1 MGLFIMDIN
10 EKYLKFIETLY
21 IKNASLLFN
30 YANIILSNA
39 SLAEEAVQETFV
51 IACIKQHAL
60 ENSPNPE
67 GWLMNTLKN
76 VCRNIQKKNRNYYL
90 SRILS
95 LNESV
100 LGTTALESDNL
111 WETNVQDFISKE
123 DFMILKK
130 IILDGYSYKDLAKE
144 LGISLEACKKRAQR
158 AKQRFRKN
166 YDKNNHHIDSRDRI

>member
-1 MGLFIMDIN
+1 MDIN

-51 IACIKQHAL
+51 ITCIKQHAL

-76 VCRNIQKKNRNYYL
+76 VCRNIQKNRNYYL

>member
-1 MGLFIMDIN
+1 MDIN

-21 IKNASLLFN
+21 IKNASLLFH
-30 YANIILSNA
+30 YANIVLSNA

-51 IACIKQHAL
+51 IACTKQHAL

-67 GWLMNTLKN
+67 GWIMNTLKN
-76 VCRNIQKKNRNYYL
+76 VCRNIQKNRNYYL
-90 SRILS
+90 TRILS

-100 LGTTALESDNL
+100 LGTTTLESDNL

-130 IILDGYSYKDLAKE
+130 VILDGYSYKDLAKE
-144 LGISLEACKKRAQR
+144 LDISLEACKKRVQR

-166 YDKNNHHIDSRDRI
+166 YDKITHEIDSRDRL

>member
-1 MGLFIMDIN
+1 MDIN

-76 VCRNIQKKNRNYYL
+76 VCRNIQKNRNYYL

-166 YDKNNHHIDSRDRI
+166 YDKNNHRIDSRDRI

>member
-1 MGLFIMDIN
+1 MDIN
-10 EKYLKFIETLY
+10 EKYLNFIETLY

-76 VCRNIQKKNRNYYL
+76 VCRNIQKNRNYYL

>member
-1 MGLFIMDIN
+1 MDIN

-30 YANIILSNA
+30 YANIVLSNA

-51 IACIKQHAL
+51 IACMKQHAL

-67 GWLMNTLKN
+67 GWIMNTLKN
-76 VCRNIQKKNRNYYL
+76 VYRNIQKNRNYYL

-100 LGTTALESDNL
+100 LGTTTLESDNL
-111 WETNVQDFISKE
+111 WETNVQDFISNE
-123 DFMILKK
+123 DFMVLKK
-130 IILDGYSYKDLAKE
+130 VILDGYSYKDLANE
-144 LGISLEACKKRAQR
+144 LGISLEACKKRVQR

-166 YDKNNHHIDSRDRI
+166 YDKITHEIDSRDRI

>member
-21 IKNASLLFN
+21 IKNTSLLFN

-39 SLAEEAVQETFV
+39 SLAEEAVQEAFV

-76 VCRNIQKKNRNYYL
+76 VCRNIQKNRNYYL

>member
-10 EKYLKFIETLY
+10 EKHLKFIETLY

-30 YANIILSNA
+30 YAHIILSND

-51 IACIKQHAL
+51 IACIKRLAL

-67 GWLMNTLKN
+67 GWIMNTLKN
-76 VCRNIQKKNRNYYL
+76 VCRNIQKNRNYYL

-100 LGTTALESDNL
+100 LGTTDLESDDL
-111 WETNVQDFISKE
+111 WETNVQDFINKE

>member
-60 ENSPNPE
+60 ENSPNPD

-76 VCRNIQKKNRNYYL
+76 VCRNIQKNRNYYL

>member
-1 MGLFIMDIN
+1 MDIN

-30 YANIILSNA
+30 YANIVLSNA

-67 GWLMNTLKN
+67 GWIMNTLKN
-76 VCRNIQKKNRNYYL
+76 VCRNIQKNRNYYL

-100 LGTTALESDNL
+100 LGTTTLESENL

-130 IILDGYSYKDLAKE
+130 VILEGYSYKDLANE
-144 LGISLEACKKRAQR
+144 LGISLEACKKRVQR

-166 YDKNNHHIDSRDRI
+166 YDKSTH

>member
-1 MGLFIMDIN
+1 MDIN

-67 GWLMNTLKN
+67 GWIMNTLKN
-76 VCRNIQKKNRNYYL
+76 VCRNIQKNRNYYL

-95 LNESV
+95 LNEFV
-100 LGTTALESDNL
+100 LGTTDLESDDL

-144 LGISLEACKKRAQR
+144 LGISIEACKKRAQR

-166 YDKNNHHIDSRDRI
+166 YNKNNHHIDSRDRI

>member
-30 YANIILSNA
+30 YANIILSNT

-76 VCRNIQKKNRNYYL
+76 VCRNIQKNRNYYL

-144 LGISLEACKKRAQR
+144 LGISIEACKKRAQR

-166 YDKNNHHIDSRDRI
+166 YNKNNHHIDSRDRI

>member
-76 VCRNIQKKNRNYYL
+76 VCRNIQKNRNYYL

-100 LGTTALESDNL
+100 LGTTALEFDNL

>member
-1 MGLFIMDIN
+1 MDVK

-76 VCRNIQKKNRNYYL
+76 VCRNIQKNRNYYL

>member
-1 MGLFIMDIN
+1 MDIN

-30 YANIILSNA
+30 YANIVLSNA
-39 SLAEEAVQETFV
+39 SLAEEAAQETFV

-67 GWLMNTLKN
+67 GWIMNTLKN
-76 VCRNIQKKNRNYYL
+76 VCRNIQKNRNYYL

-100 LGTTALESDNL
+100 LGTTTLESENL

-130 IILDGYSYKDLAKE
+130 VILEGYSYKDLANE
-144 LGISLEACKKRAQR
+144 LGISLEACKKRVQR

-166 YDKNNHHIDSRDRI
+166 YDKISH

>member
-1 MGLFIMDIN
+1 MDIN

-30 YANIILSNA
+30 YANIILSNT

-76 VCRNIQKKNRNYYL
+76 VCRNIQKNRNYYL

>member
-1 MGLFIMDIN
+1 
-10 EKYLKFIETLY
+10 
-21 IKNASLLFN
+21 
-30 YANIILSNA
+30 
-39 SLAEEAVQETFV
+39 
-51 IACIKQHAL
+51 
-60 ENSPNPE
+60 
-67 GWLMNTLKN
+67 MNTLKN
-76 VCRNIQKKNRNYYL
+76 VCRNIQKNRNYYL

>member
-30 YANIILSNA
+30 YANIISSNA

-76 VCRNIQKKNRNYYL
+76 VCRNIQKNRNYYL

>member
-1 MGLFIMDIN
+1 MDIN

-67 GWLMNTLKN
+67 GWLMKTLKN
-76 VCRNIQKKNRNYYL
+76 VCRNIQKNRNYYL

>member
-76 VCRNIQKKNRNYYL
+76 VCRNIQKNRNYYL

>member
-30 YANIILSNA
+30 YANIILSNT

-76 VCRNIQKKNRNYYL
+76 VCRNIQKNRNYYL

>member
-10 EKYLKFIETLY
+10 EKYLKFIETQKK
-21 IKNASLLFN
+21 KNASLLFN

-76 VCRNIQKKNRNYYL
+76 VCRNIQKNRNYYL

>member
-1 MGLFIMDIN
+1 MDIN

-76 VCRNIQKKNRNYYL
+76 VCRNIQKNRNYYL

-111 WETNVQDFISKE
+111 WEE

>member
-1 MGLFIMDIN
+1 MDIN

-30 YANIILSNA
+30 YANIILSND

-67 GWLMNTLKN
+67 GWIMNTLKN
-76 VCRNIQKKNRNYYL
+76 VCRNIQKNRNYYL

-100 LGTTALESDNL
+100 LGTTDLESDDL
-111 WETNVQDFISKE
+111 WETNVQGFISKE

-144 LGISLEACKKRAQR
+144 LGISIEACKKRAQR

-166 YDKNNHHIDSRDRI
+166 YDKNNR

>member
-1 MGLFIMDIN
+1 MDIN

-76 VCRNIQKKNRNYYL
+76 VCRNIQKNRNYYL

-111 WETNVQDFISKE
+111 WETDVQDFISKE

>member
-1 MGLFIMDIN
+1 MDIN

-76 VCRNIQKKNRNYYL
+76 VCRNIQKNRNYYL

-166 YDKNNHHIDSRDRI
+166 YDKNNHNIDSRDRI

>member
-1 MGLFIMDIN
+1 MDIN

-51 IACIKQHAL
+51 IACIKRHAL

-76 VCRNIQKKNRNYYL
+76 VCRNIQKNRNYYL

>member
-1 MGLFIMDIN
+1 MDIN

-60 ENSPNPE
+60 ENSPNPD

-76 VCRNIQKKNRNYYL
+76 VCRNIQKNRNYYL

>member
-51 IACIKQHAL
+51 IACIKQHTL
-60 ENSPNPE
+60 ETSPNPE
-67 GWLMNTLKN
+67 GWIMNTLKN
-76 VCRNIQKKNRNYYL
+76 VCRNIQKNRNYYL

-95 LNESV
+95 LNEFV
-100 LGTTALESDNL
+100 LGTTDLESDDL
-111 WETNVQDFISKE
+111 WETNLQDFISKE

-144 LGISLEACKKRAQR
+144 LGISIEACKKRAQR

-166 YDKNNHHIDSRDRI
+166 YNKNNHHIDSRDRI

>member
-1 MGLFIMDIN
+1 MDIN

-30 YANIILSNA
+30 YANIILSNT

-76 VCRNIQKKNRNYYL
+76 VCRNIQKNRNYYL

-130 IILDGYSYKDLAKE
+130 TPLDGYSYKDLAKE

>member
-1 MGLFIMDIN
+1 MDIN

-76 VCRNIQKKNRNYYL
+76 VCRNIQKNRNYYL

>member
-1 MGLFIMDIN
+1 MDIN

-30 YANIILSNA
+30 YANIILSNT

-76 VCRNIQKKNRNYYL
+76 VCRNIQKNRNYYL

-144 LGISLEACKKRAQR
+144 LGISIEACKKRAQR

-166 YDKNNHHIDSRDRI
+166 YNKNNHHIDSRDRI

>member
-1 MGLFIMDIN
+1 MDIN

-76 VCRNIQKKNRNYYL
+76 VCRNIQKNRNYYL
-90 SRILS
+90 LRILS

>member
-1 MGLFIMDIN
+1 MDIN

-76 VCRNIQKKNRNYYL
+76 VCRNIQKNRNYYL

-158 AKQRFRKN
+158 TKQRFRKN

>member
-30 YANIILSNA
+30 YANIILSNT

-60 ENSPNPE
+60 ENSSNPE

-76 VCRNIQKKNRNYYL
+76 VCRNIQKNRNYYL

>member
-1 MGLFIMDIN
+1 MDIN

-76 VCRNIQKKNRNYYL
+76 VCRNIQKNRNYYL

-144 LGISLEACKKRAQR
+144 LGISLEACRKRAQR